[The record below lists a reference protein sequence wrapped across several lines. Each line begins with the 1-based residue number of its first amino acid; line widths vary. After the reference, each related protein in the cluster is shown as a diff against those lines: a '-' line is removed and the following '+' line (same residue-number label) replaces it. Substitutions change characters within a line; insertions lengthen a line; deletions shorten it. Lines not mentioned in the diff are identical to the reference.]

1 APAALSRG
9 PADETSAP
17 HYLRQP
23 CHNPSVPERSAQ
35 LAIVAAFAVLAFL
48 FLAPGYIRP
57 DSVAVFSYLRS
68 AVIDGDF
75 AFFNEWASAGLVRGG
90 VTMFSEVTP
99 AGALANHW
107 WIGTS
112 ILSAPSYLISR
123 LFHGP
128 PDGFSGIYGV
138 VLAMTN
144 VAFAA
149 WTMLIAWSF
158 IKQKTAI
165 PILATLLGTPFFWY
179 AFLFP
184 LGTHMAGALAIAL
197 VFVALFRSDSGAA
210 AGLATGLAIIV
221 RLQHFVII
229 PAVLYVA
236 WQQRR
241 RLEWWLAAI
250 GGGALAIACQAAA
263 WLAIYGTPLGP
274 LTRGASLAGTTWMPF
289 RNIALMPVLFSSYHG
304 LFAWSPVVFLAILGW
319 ISAARSFEAERSMLA
334 VASLLM
340 FAGEWIANG
349 TFDRY
354 WWGGMSFGPRR
365 FVDLAM
371 PIAIGLAYFATAIS
385 SRAAYA
391 LMIACSL
398 WTVGLMAAAEA
409 HTISLARFV
418 TGADL
423 VHAVTAP
430 ETWHRLGSI
439 DLHSPITNVLLAKQ
453 AFVALLVVAAVSLVA
468 SMLNARAMTIGMALV
483 LAVIIVVAVRT
494 PSRASASAQALQ
506 INIEAS
512 KHVGPLLD
520 ERGLLMDELAW
531 RRSDETI
538 RELQQIDAI
547 LNGAAT
553 ASSPRAGGP
562 PPPH

>member
-1 APAALSRG
+1 
-9 PADETSAP
+9 
-17 HYLRQP
+17 
-23 CHNPSVPERSAQ
+23 VPERSAQ
-35 LAIVAAFAVLAFL
+35 FAIVAAFAVLAFL

-75 AFFNEWASAGLVRGG
+75 AFFNEWASAGLVRNG

-99 AGALANHW
+99 TGALANHW

-112 ILSAPSYLISR
+112 ILSAPSYLIAR
-123 LFHGP
+123 LFPGP

-149 WTMLIAWSF
+149 WTMVIAWSF
-158 IKQKTAI
+158 IRKKAAI
-165 PILATLLGTPFFWY
+165 PLLATVVATPFFWY
-179 AFLFP
+179 AFIFP
-184 LGTHMAGALAIAL
+184 LGTHMAGALTIAL
-197 VFVALFRSDSGAA
+197 VFVALFRSDSGVA

-221 RLQHFVII
+221 RLQHFMII

-250 GGGALAIACQAAA
+250 GGGALAIACQAVA
-263 WLAIYGTPLGP
+263 WIAIYGTPLGP
-274 LTRGASLAGTTWMPF
+274 ITRGATLAGTTWMPF
-289 RNIALMPVLFSSYHG
+289 RNIALLPVLFSSYHG
-304 LFAWSPVVFLAILGW
+304 LFVWSPVVVLALFGW
-319 ISAARSFEAERSMLA
+319 ISAARSFEAERSMIA

-340 FAGEWIANG
+340 FLGEWIANG

-365 FVDLAM
+365 FVDLAL

-385 SRAAYA
+385 ARAAYA

-398 WTVGLMAAAEA
+398 WSVGLMAAAEA

-423 VHAVTAP
+423 VHAVTSP
-430 ETWHRLGSI
+430 VTWQRLGAI
-439 DLHSPITNVLLAKQ
+439 DFHSPITNGLLAKQ
-453 AFVALLVVAAVSLVA
+453 AFIALLIVAGVALVA
-468 SMLNARAMTIGMALV
+468 SMLRARAFAIGMAMA
-483 LAVIIVVAVRT
+483 LAVIIVVSIRT
-494 PSRASASAQALQ
+494 PSRARASSQALH
-506 INIEAS
+506 IDMEAS
-512 KHVGPLLD
+512 KRVGPLLD
-520 ERGLLMDELAW
+520 ERGLLMDEMAW
-531 RRSDETI
+531 RPSQETV
-538 RELQQIDAI
+538 REIHEIDAV
-547 LNGAAT
+547 LHGAAT
-553 ASSPRAGGP
+553 PSSPR
-562 PPPH
+562 

>member
-1 APAALSRG
+1 
-9 PADETSAP
+9 
-17 HYLRQP
+17 
-23 CHNPSVPERSAQ
+23 VPERSARF
-35 LAIVAAFAVLAFL
+35 AIVAAFAVLAFL

-75 AFFNEWASAGLVRGG
+75 AFFNEWASAGLVRNG
-90 VTMFSEVTP
+90 VTLFSEVTP
-99 AGALANHW
+99 TGALANHW

-112 ILSAPSYLISR
+112 ILSAPSYLIAR
-123 LFHGP
+123 VFHGP

-144 VAFAA
+144 VGFAA

-158 IKQKTAI
+158 MCGAGNPAGDRRRGRRRHTEALPMI
-165 PILATLLGTPFFWY
+165 ATLLGTPLFWY
-179 AFLFP
+179 AFVFP

-221 RLQHFVII
+221 RLQHFMII
-229 PAVLYVA
+229 PAVLYIA

-274 LTRGASLAGTTWMPF
+274 ITRGATLAGTTWMPF
-289 RNIALMPVLFSSYHG
+289 KNIALMPVLFSSYHG
-304 LFAWSPVVFLAILGW
+304 LFVWSPVVFLALFGW
-319 ISAARSFEAERSMLA
+319 IAAARSFEAERSMIA
-334 VASLLM
+334 VASLVM

-354 WWGGMSFGPRR
+354 FWGGMSFGPRR

-371 PIAIGLAYFATAIS
+371 PIAIGLAYFATAVS
-385 SRAAYA
+385 SRVAYA
-391 LMIACSL
+391 LMIALSL
-398 WTVGLMAAAEA
+398 WSVGLMAAVYA

-430 ETWHRLGSI
+430 ETWRRLGAV
-439 DLHSPITNVLLAKQ
+439 DLHSAITNALLAKQ
-453 AFVALLVVAAVSLVA
+453 AFIALLIVAALGIVA
-468 SMLNARAMTIGMALV
+468 SMFNARALTVGMAIA
-483 LAVIIVVAVRT
+483 LAVVIVVSVRT
-494 PSRASASAQALQ
+494 PSRARASAQALQ
-506 INIEAS
+506 INVEAS
-512 KHVGPLLD
+512 KRVGPLID

-531 RRSDETI
+531 RPSDATV
-538 RELQQIDAI
+538 RELQQIDAV
-547 LNGAAT
+547 LRQQSSSASPSRSGAAP
-553 ASSPRAGGP
+553 SSPAPVRP
-562 PPPH
+562 

>member
-1 APAALSRG
+1 MVQATRKCKSTL
-9 PADETSAP
+9 
-17 HYLRQP
+17 
-23 CHNPSVPERSAQ
+23 CHNRNVPERSARF
-35 LAIVAAFAVLAFL
+35 AIVAAFAVLAFL

-57 DSVAVFSYLRS
+57 DSVAVYSYLRS

-75 AFFNEWASAGLVRGG
+75 AFFNEWASAGLVRNG
-90 VTMFSEVTP
+90 VTLFSEVTP
-99 AGALANHW
+99 SGALANHW

-112 ILSAPSYLISR
+112 ILSAPSYLLARI
-123 LFHGP
+123 FHGP

-144 VAFAA
+144 VGFAA
-149 WTMLIAWSF
+149 WTMLIAFSF
-158 IKQKTAI
+158 IKQKSSI

-179 AFLFP
+179 AFVFP

-274 LTRGASLAGTTWMPF
+274 ITRGATLAGTTWMPF
-289 RNIALMPVLFSSYHG
+289 KNIALMPVLFSSYHG
-304 LFAWSPVVFLAILGW
+304 LFTWSPVVFLALFGW
-319 ISAARSFEAERSMLA
+319 ISAARSFEAERSMIA

-354 WWGGMSFGPRR
+354 FWGGMSFGPRR
-365 FVDLAM
+365 FVDLAL
-371 PIAIGLAYFATAIS
+371 PIAIGLAYFATAVS
-385 SRAAYA
+385 SRVAYA
-391 LMIACSL
+391 LMIALSL
-398 WTVGLMAAAEA
+398 WSVGLMAAAYA

-423 VHAVTAP
+423 VHAVTAA
-430 ETWHRLGSI
+430 ETWHRLGAI
-439 DLHSPITNVLLAKQ
+439 DLHSPITSALLAKQ
-453 AFVALLVVAAVSLVA
+453 AFIALLIVVAIGIVA
-468 SMLNARAMTIGMALV
+468 SMLNARALTVGMAIA
-483 LAVIIVVAVRT
+483 LAVVIVVSVRT
-494 PSRASASAQALQ
+494 PSRARASAQALHV
-506 INIEAS
+506 NVEAS
-512 KHVGPLLD
+512 KRVGPLID
-520 ERGLLMDELAW
+520 ERGLLMDELSW
-531 RRSDETI
+531 RPSNETVL
-538 RELQQIDAI
+538 ELQQIDAV
-547 LNGAAT
+547 LRQQSSSAPPSRSGAAP
-553 ASSPRAGGP
+553 SSPAPVRP
-562 PPPH
+562 